1 MIERSAGGEETAR
14 PEYAERLRRLEGA
27 RWKQILDVQ
36 APYRRNLRRLHLGR
50 VLDVG
55 CGVGRNLHSLSEGS
69 VGVDHNADAVAAA
82 RARGLTA
89 YTPGE
94 FHRSDQARPESFD
107 SLLVAHVLE
116 HLGIDAANKL
126 LGEYLPYVRQ
136 AGQVV
141 LITPQEA
148 GFATDPTHLR
158 FVDDWG
164 LAEHCTV
171 QGLTVRRSYSFPFPR
186 WAGRAFPY
194 NEFVTV
200 AIRE

>member
-1 MIERSAGGEETAR
+1 MIEPSGGGEETAR

-27 RWKQILDVQ
+27 RWKRVLNVQ
-36 APYRRNLRRLHLGR
+36 APYRRNLRRLNLGR

-55 CGVGRNLHSLSEGS
+55 CGVGRNLSSLSSES
-69 VGVDHNADAVAAA
+69 VGVDHNAEAVASA

-89 YTPGE
+89 YTPKE
-94 FHRSDQARPESFD
+94 FYQSDWAQPEWFD
-107 SLLVAHVLE
+107 TLLLAHVLE
-116 HLGIDAANKL
+116 HLDIDAANRL
-126 LGEYLPYVRQ
+126 LGEYLPHIRR

-148 GFATDPTHLR
+148 GFTTDPTHLR
-158 FVDDWG
+158 FVDDRD
-164 LAEHCTV
+164 LAEHCNV

-200 AIRE
+200 AVRE